1 MLGVLGWALTRI
13 HNLPLV
19 LQCCRQDI
27 STVSVCGT
35 ELWVVYRDKG
45 ERWGLLCMLALIAP
59 TNGMP
64 HDPPPWTVVGQGGDL
79 TTGLRFNFYF
89 PPFCMTY
96 WKPTI
101 RGVFQLSA
109 HHTSICVIP
118 KVNTDGPPTT
128 IDTQLNSS
136 IWPEV
141 TTTISDKAQCATST
155 WSYGSVS
162 IIVITAYFLY
172 AKDFQHLM
180 IENQNLCFINS

>member
-1 MLGVLGWALTRI
+1 MYA
-13 HNLPLV
+13 
-19 LQCCRQDI
+19 
-27 STVSVCGT
+27 ST
-35 ELWVVYRDKG
+35 Y
-45 ERWGLLCMLALIAP
+45 AP

-64 HDPPPWTVVGQGGDL
+64 HDPPLWTVVGQGGDL
-79 TTGLRFNFYF
+79 TTGLRFKFYF
-89 PPFCMTY
+89 PPFYMTY

-141 TTTISDKAQCATST
+141 TTTIGDKAQCATST

-162 IIVITAYFLY
+162 IIVITPYFLY
-172 AKDFQHLM
+172 AKGFQHLM
-180 IENQNLCFINS
+180 IENQNLCFINSWCYMYFFWPYSCALLFAMPSYSYHKKKLPKTQVYSHYEYIVMCTK